1 MPLISEGFGLGGFGE
16 GPFGGEPV
24 ENLPIS
30 YYLGLITS
38 EYQGSPK
45 FLQWL
50 SVLLKPL
57 DDASQVL
64 EALSQAYDLDQAV
77 GVQLD
82 ALGVIVGQGRVMTFQ
97 PSDGVSPVLDD
108 TTYRLLLRA
117 RIARNLWDG
126 SIDGLQATWKTL
138 FPGGSISIEDG
149 QNMTAV
155 IVLSG
160 AFTSIAKDLIVN
172 DLIAARPEGV
182 LYNYTFGSLPVF
194 GFGPATTVIGGFGV
208 GKWSGEA

>member
-1 MPLISEGFGLGGFGE
+1 MPQTNQGFGLGGFGQ

-50 SVLLKPL
+50 GVLLQPL
-57 DDASQVL
+57 DDASQCL
-64 EALSQAYDLDQAV
+64 ESMSLAFDLDQAV

-82 ALGVIVGQGRVMTFQ
+82 TLGVIIGQSRTMTFQ
-97 PSDGVSPVLDD
+97 PSDGVSPLLDD

-117 RIARNLWDG
+117 RIARNQWDG
-126 SIDGLQATWKTL
+126 TIDSLQSTWRKL
-138 FPGGSISIEDG
+138 FPGGSISIEDA
-149 QNMTAV
+149 QNMSAT

-160 AFTSIAKDLIVN
+160 AFTSIARDLINN
-172 DLIAARPEGV
+172 DLICPRPAGV
-182 LYNYTFGSLPVF
+182 LYNYVFASLPVF
-194 GFGPATTVIGGFGV
+194 GFGPATAVIGGFGV
-208 GKWSGEA
+208 GMWA